1 VDASPLGEGP
11 WARLRSPLL
20 QTLEDPL
27 RLLQSPLTQ
36 LSILGITMGL
46 MTLRYATF
54 FTRHPIVFL
63 ATSACVGLLALAHA
77 VGGRNS
83 VIASYALCVALLAQP
98 AAFHFYANNKTP
110 EQLAAGPV
118 VNGQMLFGLPLFVS
132 VGVLLGAQQH
142 LSSTTKLLVAS
153 VFEALRLCALHT
165 IVDRTN
171 ELSALKLLF
180 DVDLP
185 FITALLLVLTL
196 TPTSPQCK

>member
-1 VDASPLGEGP
+1 MDASPLGAGP
-11 WARLRSPLL
+11 GARSPLL

-54 FTRHPIVFL
+54 FTTYPIVFL

-98 AAFHFYANNKTP
+98 AAFHFYANKKTP

-132 VGVLLGAQQH
+132 VGMLLGAQQH
-142 LSSTTKLLVAS
+142 LSRFKAALSIYRNWRGYNRPCGDRSDSTT
-153 VFEALRLCALHT
+153 R
-165 IVDRTN
+165 
-171 ELSALKLLF
+171 
-180 DVDLP
+180 P
-185 FITALLLVLTL
+185 FCRH
-196 TPTSPQCK
+196 SPPQPRCQPAIL